1 MSTVEKPKPE
11 KLEKPK
17 RIPIA
22 EQPLAVPF
30 VVLVDSEGNFT

>member
-1 MSTVEKPKPE
+1 MATV
-11 KLEKPK
+11 EKPK

-30 VVLVDSEGNFT
+30 VVLVDSRGDFT